1 MTMIQASN
9 PFFEKYSTPHGTVPF
24 NLIKTEHYAP
34 AIHEGI
40 RRQNA
45 EIDAIINN
53 PAAPTFENTIVPYEK
68 SGELLHRVTTVFG
81 NLLSADTSDE
91 LQELAREI
99 MPLMSEH
106 ENNISLNEKLF
117 ARIKAAYELTDK
129 NKLTPEQ
136 SKLLED
142 IYTGFV
148 RNGANLQ
155 GDAKE
160 KYRKLC
166 KELSLLTLQ
175 FSENALKE
183 TNDYQ
188 LVLTNKS
195 QLSGLPESAV
205 DAAAETAQE
214 KGVKGWVFTLHAPS
228 YSPFMTYADNR
239 DLRQELYMA
248 YNTKCTHDN
257 ACNNLEIV
265 KKIANVRMEIAQL
278 LGYDNFAEYNLK
290 ERMAQN
296 SDAVYK
302 LLNQLLEAY
311 TPTAQKEY
319 AEVQALARN
328 EEGESFNLM
337 PWDWSYYSQK
347 LKDRKFSVNDEM
359 LRPYFELSKVKEGV
373 FGLAS
378 RLYGITFK
386 KNPGIPVYH
395 KDVEAYEVFD
405 KDGTYLAVL
414 YTDFHP
420 RAGKRSGAWMTS
432 YKGQWTDEKSGEN
445 NRPHVSIVMNFT
457 KPTQNKPALLTF
469 DEVETFLHEF
479 GHSLHEI
486 FANSTYESLSG
497 TNVYWD
503 FVELPSQFMENFA
516 IEKEFLHTFARHYQT
531 GELIPDELVQRIVD
545 SSNFNVAYA
554 CLRQVSFGLLDMAW
568 YTRNTPFEGDVKAY
582 EKKAWDKAQILPVV
596 EETCMS
602 TQFSH
607 IFAGGYSA
615 GYYSYKWAEVL
626 DADAFSLFKQ
636 CGIFNPEIADSF
648 RRNILSKGGTEH
660 PMTLYKR
667 FRGQEP
673 TIDALLIR
681 NGIKIK
687 IKTIV
692 CCLMMTSMLLGL
704 GACNNEDDVMEI
716 FNNKTWKLVRIAT
729 EKGKEQFYQGLW
741 SNESKEEIDRELNTF
756 RAEGNYTLNFNCAE
770 VNGEVTGTV
779 NVHAVNSSINDAVL
793 KIDGKEHTISIKGKV
808 IGTESDKLAKV
819 FINGIQ
825 NVFKYEGDIHNI
837 TLYFKDGNTTKV
849 MGFTAR

>member
-1 MTMIQASN
+1 MMNIIQDLN
-9 PFFEKYSTPHGTVPF
+9 PFFEIYSTPHGTVPF
-24 NLIKTEHYAP
+24 DRIKIEHYEP
-34 AIHEGI
+34 AIREGI
-40 RRQNA
+40 RRQNE
-45 EIDAIINN
+45 EIDAIIHN
-53 PAAPTFENTIVPYEK
+53 PETPTFGNTLLPYEK
-68 SGELLHRVTTVFG
+68 SGELLHRVNAVFG
-81 NLLSADTSDE
+81 NMLSAETNDE
-91 LQELAREI
+91 LQELAKGI

-106 ENNISLNEKLF
+106 ENNISLNEELF
-117 ARIKAAYELTDK
+117 ARIKTVYEQKDK
-129 NKLTPEQ
+129 ENLNPEQ

-142 IYTGFV
+142 IYNGFV

-155 GDAKE
+155 GEAKD
-160 KYRKLC
+160 KYRELC
-166 KELSLLTLQ
+166 RDLSLLTLQ
-175 FSENALKE
+175 FSENSLKE

-188 LVLTNKS
+188 LVLTDVA
-195 QLSGLPESAV
+195 QLSGLPESAI

-214 KGVKGWVFTLHAPS
+214 KGLEGWAFTLHAPS

-239 DLRQELYMA
+239 DLRHELYMA

-257 ACNNLEIV
+257 AYNNLEIV
-265 KKIANVRMEIAQL
+265 KQIANTHMEIAQL
-278 LGYDNFAEYNLK
+278 LGYNNFAEYNLK

-311 TPTAQKEY
+311 TPAAQKEY
-319 AEVQALARN
+319 AEVQDLARLERGN
-328 EEGESFNLM
+328 DFELM

-347 LKDRKFSVNDEM
+347 LKDRKFNINDEM
-359 LRPYFELSKVKEGV
+359 LRPYFELNNVKDGV

-378 RLYGITFK
+378 KLYGITFK
-386 KNPGIPVYH
+386 KNTTIPVYH
-395 KDVEAYEVFD
+395 KDVEAYEVYD
-405 KDGTYLAVL
+405 KDGKYLAVL

-432 YKGQWTDEKSGEN
+432 YKGQWIDEETGEN
-445 NRPHVSIVMNFT
+445 SRPHVSIVMNFT
-457 KPTQNKPALLTF
+457 KPTQSKPALLTF
-469 DEVETFLHEF
+469 NEVETFLHEF

-486 FANSTYESLSG
+486 FADSTYESLSG

-516 IEKEFLHTFARHYQT
+516 IEKDFLHTFARHYQT
-531 GELIPDELVQRIVD
+531 GGLIPNELVQRIVD
-545 SSNFNVAYA
+545 SSNFNAAYA

-582 EKKAWDKAQILPVV
+582 EKKAWEKAQILPTV

-636 CGIFNPEIADSF
+636 RGIFNPKVAQSF
-648 RRNILSKGGTEH
+648 RENILSKGGTEH

-681 NGIKIK
+681 NGIK
-687 IKTIV
+687 
-692 CCLMMTSMLLGL
+692 
-704 GACNNEDDVMEI
+704 
-716 FNNKTWKLVRIAT
+716 R
-729 EKGKEQFYQGLW
+729 
-741 SNESKEEIDRELNTF
+741 
-756 RAEGNYTLNFNCAE
+756 
-770 VNGEVTGTV
+770 
-779 NVHAVNSSINDAVL
+779 
-793 KIDGKEHTISIKGKV
+793 
-808 IGTESDKLAKV
+808 
-819 FINGIQ
+819 
-825 NVFKYEGDIHNI
+825 
-837 TLYFKDGNTTKV
+837 
-849 MGFTAR
+849 